1 VNDAT
6 PTCLAE
12 SLNGALTELM
22 EDDESVVLVGQD
34 IGRLGGV
41 FRVTKGL
48 QRRFGQSRVRDAI
61 LAESSIVGQAI
72 GMSLSGL
79 KPICEIQFEG
89 FVYPAMNQIVTQ
101 AARMRTRWNDEIAL
115 NLVIRVPVGGG
126 IRAVEHHSES
136 NEAYFAHTPG
146 LHVAFPSCPSDA
158 AEMLKYSCQ
167 LGSPVIFFEPKR
179 LYWKRRQ
186 HLRGSAKPSTPLS
199 ARIVREGADITVAAF
214 GAVLEEVIAAADQ
227 VAPDID
233 VEIVDL
239 RWIAPMDTD
248 TVLASVARTGRLL
261 VVHEAVG
268 FGGVGAELVATVA
281 ERGSH
286 HLRSPM
292 RRLGAPR
299 EIYPPADYEKHH
311 LIGVSDVVGV
321 IEGMCVER

>member
-1 VNDAT
+1 MT
-6 PTCLAE
+6 GTTTLSLAE
-12 SLNGALTELM
+12 SLNSALTELM
-22 EDDESVVLVGQD
+22 ASDDSVVLVGQD

-48 QRRFGQSRVRDAI
+48 QKRFGPERVRDAV

-79 KPICEIQFEG
+79 KPVCEIQFEG
-89 FVYPAMNQIVTQ
+89 FIYPAMNQIVTQ
-101 AARMRTRWNDEIAL
+101 AARMITRWNGDIAL
-115 NLVIRVPVGGG
+115 NLVIRVPIGGG

-158 AEMLKYSCQ
+158 AAMLKHACT

-179 LYWKRRQ
+179 LYFKRRQ
-186 HLRGSAKPSTPLS
+186 QPRELSSLISPLS
-199 ARIVREGADITVAAF
+199 ARVVRRGADITVVAF
-214 GAVLEEVIAAADQ
+214 GAVLEDVLAAAEN
-227 VAPDID
+227 VAADID
-233 VEIVDL
+233 VEVVDL

-248 TVLASVARTGRLL
+248 TVLDSVARTGRLL

-268 FGGVGAELVATVA
+268 FGGVGAEIVASVA
-281 ERGSH
+281 EHGSH

-292 RRLGAPR
+292 RRLAALR
-299 EIYPPADYEKHH
+299 RLYPPADYEKHY
-311 LIGVSDVVGV
+311 LVGLPEIV
-321 IEGMCVER
+321 GALQEMCG

>member
-1 VNDAT
+1 MNGT
-6 PTCLAE
+6 SCLAE
-12 SLNGALTELM
+12 SLNGTLNELM
-22 EDDESVVLVGQD
+22 ENDESVVLVGQD

-48 QRRFGQSRVRDAI
+48 QERFGQDRVRDAI

-79 KPICEIQFEG
+79 KPVCEIQFEG
-89 FVYPAMNQIVTQ
+89 FIYPAMNQIVTQ
-101 AARMRTRWNDEIAL
+101 AARITARWNDDIAF

-146 LHVAFPSCPSDA
+146 LQVAFPSNPTDA
-158 AEMLKYSCQ
+158 AAMLKYSCSA
-167 LGSPVIFFEPKR
+167 GSPVIFFEPKR

-186 HLRGSAKPSTPLS
+186 QPREVSAAHSPLGATVVRRGS
-199 ARIVREGADITVAAF
+199 DITVVGY
-214 GAVLEEVIAAADQ
+214 GAMLEEVLAAADRL
-227 VAPDID
+227 ASTID
-233 VEIVDL
+233 VEVVDL

-248 TVLASVARTGRLL
+248 TVLGSVARTGRLL

-268 FGGVGAELVATVA
+268 FGGVGAEVVAAVA
-281 ERGSH
+281 EHGSH

-292 RRLGAPR
+292 RRLTAPR
-299 EIYPPADYEKHH
+299 RLYPPADYEKHY
-311 LIGVSDVVGV
+311 LIGVSDVVGA
-321 IEGMCVER
+321 IEEMCR

>member
-1 VNDAT
+1 VTGTT
-6 PTCLAE
+6 PNCLAE
-12 SLNGALTELM
+12 SLNSTLNDLM
-22 EDDESVVLVGQD
+22 ESDESVVLVGQD

-48 QRRFGQSRVRDAI
+48 QERFGQERVRDAI

-79 KPICEIQFEG
+79 KPVCEIQFEG
-89 FVYPAMNQIVTQ
+89 FIYPGMNQIVTQ
-101 AARMRTRWNDEIAL
+101 AARIITRWNDDTVL

-146 LHVAFPSCPSDA
+146 LHVAFPSCPTDA
-158 AEMLKYSCQ
+158 AEMLKYSCL

-179 LYWKRRQ
+179 LYWKRKQQPRD
-186 HLRGSAKPSTPLS
+186 LSEPASPLS
-199 ARIVREGADITVAAF
+199 ARVVRRGSDITVVGY
-214 GAVLEEVIAAADQ
+214 GAVLEEVLAAANS
-227 VAPDID
+227 VSSTVD
-233 VEIVDL
+233 VEVVDL

-248 TVLASVARTGRLL
+248 TVLRSVARTGRLL

-281 ERGSH
+281 EHGCH
-286 HLRSPM
+286 HLKSPM
-292 RRLGAPR
+292 RRLAAPR
-299 EIYPPADYEKHH
+299 RLYPPADYEKHY
-311 LIGVSDVVGV
+311 LIGISDVVSA
-321 IEGMCVER
+321 IEEMCG

>member
-1 VNDAT
+1 MTGTT
-6 PTCLAE
+6 PSCLAE
-12 SLNGALTELM
+12 SLNSALNELM
-22 EDDESVVLVGQD
+22 ESDESVVLVGQD

-48 QRRFGQSRVRDAI
+48 QERFGQARVRDAI

-79 KPICEIQFEG
+79 KPVCEIQFEG
-89 FVYPAMNQIVTQ
+89 FIYPGMNQIVTQ
-101 AARMRTRWNDEIAL
+101 AARIIARWNNDTTL

-158 AEMLKYSCQ
+158 AAMLKYSCE
-167 LGSPVIFFEPKR
+167 LGSPVIFYEPKR
-179 LYWKRRQ
+179 LYWKRKRQ
-186 HLRGSAKPSTPLS
+186 PRDAGEPASPLS
-199 ARIVREGADITVAAF
+199 ARVVRRGSDITVVGF
-214 GAVLEEVIAAADQ
+214 GAVLEEVLAAADK
-227 VAPDID
+227 VAATID
-233 VEIVDL
+233 VEVVDL

-248 TVLASVARTGRLL
+248 TVLESVARTGRLL

-268 FGGVGAELVATVA
+268 FGGVGAEVVATVA
-281 ERGSH
+281 EHGSH

-292 RRLGAPR
+292 RRLAAPR
-299 EIYPPADYEKHH
+299 RLYPPADYEKHY
-311 LIGVSDVVGV
+311 LIGVSDVVTA
-321 IEGMCVER
+321 IEEMCG

>member
-1 VNDAT
+1 MIDAKQT
-6 PTCLAE
+6 SLAE
-12 SLNGALTELM
+12 SLNGALHDLM
-22 EDDESVVLVGQD
+22 GSDDSVVVVGQD

-48 QRRFGQSRVRDAI
+48 QERFGHARVRDAV

-79 KPICEIQFEG
+79 TPICEIQFEG

-101 AARMRTRWNDEIAL
+101 AAKMTTRWNGDIAL
-115 NLVIRVPVGGG
+115 NLVIRIPVGGG

-146 LHVAFPSCPSDA
+146 LHVAFPSCPTDA
-158 AEMLKYSCQ
+158 AAMLKHSAS

-186 HLRGSAKPSTPLS
+186 RHRDLAEPATPTS
-199 ARIVREGADITVAAF
+199 ARIIRRGSDITVVGF
-214 GAVLEEVIAAADQ
+214 GAILEEVLAAAERL
-227 VAPDID
+227 APAVD
-233 VEIVDL
+233 VEVVDL
-239 RWIAPMDTD
+239 RWVAPMDVD
-248 TVLASVARTGRLL
+248 TVLESVARTGRLL

-268 FGGVGAELVATVA
+268 FGGVGAEVVATVA

-286 HLRSPM
+286 HLTYPI

-299 EIYPPADYEKHH
+299 RIYPPADYEKHY
-311 LIGVSDVVGV
+311 LIGTPEIVGA
-321 IEGMCVER
+321 IEEMCR